1 MSDPYAI
8 LGLPDGEDL
17 ADGRVRA
24 RYLELIKEFP
34 PEQHPARFAA
44 IRAAYEKI
52 RDLPARAKH
61 RLFDRGSEDTLE
73 AIIGIAEC
81 GAVRPRPT
89 FAQLI
94 EATEAPSPP

>member
-1 MSDPYAI
+1 MSDPYSV

-17 ADGRVRA
+17 ADERVRA
-24 RYLELIKEFP
+24 RYLELIRDFP

-44 IRAAYEKI
+44 IRAAYEKV

-61 RLFDRGSEDTLE
+61 RLFDRGGDDTLE
-73 AIIGIAEC
+73 AIIEVAER

-89 FAQLI
+89 LAQLI
-94 EATEAPSPP
+94 EATETPPSP